1 MKSIAAKTTLA
12 IGLLAV
18 LAFGVAAWLINL
30 KASASQ
36 EASAE
41 RELLALAE
49 SEAGTVRN
57 DLERV
62 LVKAVGLA
70 LSVEAMMGTGT
81 PDRGE
86 AVDLVRRYAEVD
98 PASLGYWLE
107 FEVDAFDARDSEYA
121 NRSLEDRNRF
131 GSTDSGR
138 FSVYWV
144 QDAAEGLYLEDSA
157 GEEND
162 TQTDGED
169 YYVAARDFGA
179 EMLYEPYLY
188 EVNGVDILMTSVMM
202 PIRRDGAVAGVAG
215 ADITLEA
222 LQKKL
227 ADVRPYERGVVRLLS
242 PQGQVMAGPETDL
255 FGKTYPSADLPTVLE
270 AAKKGEISILD
281 AEDAA
286 VGGEA
291 MQVFVPFRVGQAESD
306 YFVLGV
312 SAPREVVMASVAEV
326 RNRILII
333 GLVSVLMLGLAA
345 QLILVRLVRDPL
357 AQTVVD
363 VSALAQGKL
372 DHPIAG
378 KGEDEVGQVASALR
392 KMQRDLGARIAEERR
407 VAAVNQ
413 RVRSA
418 LDGAAAGVMITDAS
432 GTIVYANDAAQSSL
446 REMAPAIEASVSG
459 FNPAVPVG
467 QSLFAVHPEARQGT
481 DANGGV
487 SVAALRFGEFHV
499 QLALAPLRD
508 DEGRFAGLVAN
519 WTDRSEE
526 VRTELEVNALVGA
539 ASEGRLDGRIRLTG
553 KHGFF
558 LQLGTALNRLL
569 DATATGVS
577 EVQAVLAALAVGDL
591 TVRSEATLHGVFA
604 QMRDDANATADA
616 LEDVLSQ
623 IKGAVE
629 QIHAASSEIAAG
641 NQDLSVRTEQQAANL
656 EETAASVE
664 ELTASVRE
672 NADSARSGREVAAQA
687 ADISGRG
694 AKEIEQVV
702 QSMQG
707 IADGARQI
715 ESIITTI
722 DGIAFQTNILALNAA
737 VEAARA
743 GEQGRG
749 FAVVASEVRALAQRS
764 AASAREI
771 KMLIQKSNQRVGEGS
786 TVVNAAGRTMQ
797 DTEAA
802 IRRVNGLMQLIAEAS
817 VEQATGIGQVSQTIT
832 QMDSATQQNAAL
844 VEEATAAAKSMADQA
859 AALAE
864 LTARF
869 TLREESAA
877 AHGSSF
883 RDDA

>member
-1 MKSIAAKTTLA
+1 MRSIAARTTLGIGALA
-12 IGLLAV
+12 IV
-18 LAFGVAAWLINL
+18 AFATAAWLINS
-30 KASASQ
+30 KASEVQ
-36 EASAE
+36 TASAE
-41 RELLALAE
+41 SELHSLAEAQAYRVRLAMENTLAMVRGLADATEAEMARERPSRELINDMVGRYTRRDTTALGYWVEFERDAFDGRDADYIGNNVIAIP
-49 SEAGTVRN
+49 SIGRFTAYWVRN
-57 DLERV
+57 DD
-62 LVKAVGLA
+62 G
-70 LSVEAMMGTGT
+70 SVT
-81 PDRGE
+81 
-86 AVDLVRRYAEVD
+86 AEEGGD
-98 PASLGYWLE
+98 T
-107 FEVDAFDARDSEYA
+107 
-121 NRSLEDRNRF
+121 EDI
-131 GSTDSGR
+131 G
-138 FSVYWV
+138 
-144 QDAAEGLYLEDSA
+144 A
-157 GEEND
+157 
-162 TQTDGED
+162 ED
-169 YYVAARDFGA
+169 YYASARDLGGETMFD
-179 EMLYEPYLY
+179 PYPY
-188 EVNGVDILMTSVMM
+188 DVGGVEVLMTSLMV
-202 PIRRDGAVAGVAG
+202 PIFKDGEFRGVAG
-215 ADITLEA
+215 ADVTLA
-222 LQKKL
+222 GLQAEL
-227 ADVRPYERGVVRLLS
+227 AKVRPYGTGVLRLYS
-242 PQGQVMAGPETDL
+242 PTGMLMAGPEADQL
-255 FGKTYPSADLPTVLE
+255 GKPAVHPRMEEIL
-270 AAKKGEISILD
+270 AAAGRGEQLLIEST
-281 AEDAA
+281 DAA
-286 VGGEA
+286 VGGDA
-291 MQVFVPFRVGQAESD
+291 LQLFMPFRVGTKD
-306 YFVLGV
+306 PKHFVLGV
-312 SAPREVVMASVAEV
+312 SAPEAAVFEGVESI
-326 RNRILII
+326 RNRVLLI
-333 GLVSVLMLGLAA
+333 GLLSALALA
-345 QLILVRLVRDPL
+345 FLARLILVRLVRDPL
-357 AQTVVD
+357 EQTVVD
-363 VSALAQGKL
+363 VSALAEGKL

-378 KGEDEVGQVASALR
+378 KGDDEVGRVATALR

-418 LDGAAAGVMITDAS
+418 LDGAAAGVMIADAT
-432 GTIVYANDAAQSSL
+432 GTVVYANDAVQRSL
-446 REMAPAIEASVSG
+446 RDMASAIEASVSG
-459 FNPAVPVG
+459 FNPAAPVG
-467 QSLFAVHPEARQGT
+467 QSLFAVHPEART
-481 DANGGV
+481 ANDPNGAV

-519 WTDRSEE
+519 WTDRTDE

-539 ASEGRLDGRIRLTG
+539 ASEGRLDGRVQLAG

-577 EVQAVLAALAVGDL
+577 EVQAVLAALAEGDL
-591 TVRSEATLHGVFA
+591 TVRSNAALQGVFA

-616 LEDVLSQ
+616 LEEVLSQ
-623 IKGAVE
+623 IKVAVE
-629 QIHAASSEIAAG
+629 QIQTASSEIAAG

-694 AKEIEQVV
+694 AQEIQQVV

-707 IADGARQI
+707 IAEGARQI

-771 KMLIQKSNQRVGEGS
+771 KTLIQQSNQRVGEGS
-786 TVVNAAGRTMQ
+786 NVVNAAGRTMQ

-869 TLREESAA
+869 TLREESGA
-877 AHGSSF
+877 AHGSSSH
-883 RDDA
+883 DDA

>member
-1 MKSIAAKTTLA
+1 MRSIAARTTLGIGGLA
-12 IGLLAV
+12 IV
-18 LAFGVAAWLINL
+18 AFAVAAWLING
-30 KASASQ
+30 KASEVQ
-36 EASAE
+36 TESAE
-41 RELLALAE
+41 SELHSLAE
-49 SEAGTVRN
+49 SQAYRVRLAMENTLAQVRGLADATEAEMARERPSRELINDMVGRYTRRDTTALGYWVEFERDAFDGRDADFIGNNVIAIPSIGRFTAYWVRN
-57 DLERV
+57 DD
-62 LVKAVGLA
+62 G
-70 LSVEAMMGTGT
+70 SVT
-81 PDRGE
+81 
-86 AVDLVRRYAEVD
+86 AEEGGD
-98 PASLGYWLE
+98 T
-107 FEVDAFDARDSEYA
+107 
-121 NRSLEDRNRF
+121 EDI
-131 GSTDSGR
+131 G
-138 FSVYWV
+138 
-144 QDAAEGLYLEDSA
+144 A
-157 GEEND
+157 
-162 TQTDGED
+162 ED
-169 YYVAARDFGA
+169 YYASARDLGGETMFEPYPYEVSGA
-179 EMLYEPYLY
+179 E
-188 EVNGVDILMTSVMM
+188 VLMTSLMV
-202 PIRRDGAVAGVAG
+202 PVFKDGEFRGVVG
-215 ADITLEA
+215 ADVTLA
-222 LQKKL
+222 GLQAEL
-227 ADVRPYERGVVRLLS
+227 AKVRPYGTGVLRLYS
-242 PQGQVMAGPETDL
+242 PSGMLMAGPEADQL
-255 FGKTYPSADLPTVLE
+255 GKPAVHPRMDDILAA
-270 AAKKGEISILD
+270 AAKGETLLIS

-286 VGGEA
+286 VGGDA
-291 MQVFVPFRVGQAESD
+291 LQLYMPFRVGTKD
-306 YFVLGV
+306 PKHFVLGV
-312 SAPREVVMASVAEV
+312 SAPEAAVFEGVKSI
-326 RNRILII
+326 RNRVLLI
-333 GLVSVLMLGLAA
+333 GLLSALALA
-345 QLILVRLVRDPL
+345 FLARLILVRLVRDPL
-357 AQTVVD
+357 EQTVVD
-363 VSALAQGKL
+363 VSALAEGKL

-378 KGEDEVGQVASALR
+378 KGDDEVGQVASALR

-418 LDGAAAGVMITDAS
+418 LDGAAAGVMIADAS

-446 REMAPAIEASVSG
+446 RDMAPAIEASVTG
-459 FNPAVPVG
+459 FNPATPVG
-467 QSLFAVHPEARQGT
+467 QSLFAVHPEARQAT

-519 WTDRSEE
+519 WTDRTEE

-623 IKGAVE
+623 IKVAVE
-629 QIHAASSEIAAG
+629 QIHTASSEIAAG

-694 AKEIEQVV
+694 AKEIEQVI

-786 TVVNAAGRTMQ
+786 TVVNSAGRTMQ